1 MEMIQFFLTSLARTG
16 IVILQDNI
24 SESEDTHFSA
34 RSTRRDAQ
42 AASRRGYIRRRIISL
57 GFSSLGRVLG
67 VFLDCL
73 ERMSLKLLNCGRSKH
88 GRFRQ
93 DEPNGG

>member
-1 MEMIQFFLTSLARTG
+1 MDMIQFFLTALTR

-42 AASRRGYIRRRIISL
+42 AASRCGYIRRRIISL

-73 ERMSLKLLNCGRSKH
+73 ERMSLKLLN
-88 GRFRQ
+88 F
-93 DEPNGG
+93 